1 MKRLVSL
8 ISSTILLFSCSN
20 NNLNLI
26 DNNQIISSKSIE
38 VKHDKKLSDF
48 INFIQKNIFNSY
60 DKNKDGFITSE
71 ELNNNILMEELDVDR
86 NGKVTRKEAF
96 LGSSQLF
103 NSLNKEAVRE
113 IVSFVFNDIDKNKNK
128 KVDRTEYLE
137 YLLTDDTS
145 KEKTIYLKT
154 LFTKNDLNK
163 DDLLTFIEFEDVIY
177 QLWKKDMKIFVN
189 EDGTLIVVLPGF
201 KTSVK
206 Y

>member
-103 NSLNKEAVRE
+103 NSLNKETVRE

>member
-1 MKRLVSL
+1 MKRLVYL

-71 ELNNNILMEELDVDR
+71 EVNNNILMEELDVDR